1 MTLEQISQKIK
12 SARENQ
18 GLTIG
23 QIYDRTK
30 IPPNHLTAIEE
41 AHYDDLPEPIYVA
54 GFIKRYADCLGL
66 NGQNLAEEYRQCADS
81 AKNGNGHHGGIF
93 GSKQVA
99 VQQAYTPAPST
110 TYLKAAKPENHNQ
123 APSLTK
129 TIFYPAFL
137 IIFIVGLIVWLNQ
150 WQQQNSNRQDPSVD
164 ALRASTQRFN
174 AVPATNTVPTTTTTA
189 AAQPTTG
196 DSQISVLASQHVW
209 VSVKSVATGE
219 NLYNGFLE
227 AGDRRD
233 FTDGSGLRVR
243 AGNAGSLTVEFQ
255 GKKETL
261 GPAGKPME
269 KTFSVKTAAE
279 LQADAAAATASATSA
294 VSPVRTAT
302 PRKVTKRWSDGGSRP
317 ATVRRSDGL
326 TRSSIPGESGSGAS
340 YRYNGGRQ
348 DSE

>member
-1 MTLEQISQKIK
+1 MTLEQLSQKIK

-30 IPPNHLTAIEE
+30 IPPNHLAAIEE

-66 NGQNLAEEYRQCADS
+66 NGQALADEYRQCAES
-81 AKNGNGHHGGIF
+81 AKNGNGHHGIF
-93 GSKQVA
+93 GSKPVA
-99 VQQAYTPAPST
+99 VQPAPSP
-110 TYLKAAKPENHNQ
+110 TYLKAAKSDIHHNQ

-137 IIFIVGLIVWLNQ
+137 IVFIIGLIVWLNQ
-150 WQQQNSNRQDPSVD
+150 WQQSNSNRQDPAVD
-164 ALRASTQRFN
+164 ALRQSTQRFN
-174 AVPATNTVPTTTTTA
+174 AVPATNTVPTTTTASPTP
-189 AAQPTTG
+189 PTTT
-196 DSQISVLASQHVW
+196 DSQISILASQHVW
-209 VSVKSVATGE
+209 VNVKSVATGE
-219 NLYNGFLE
+219 NLFNGFLE

-233 FTDGSGLRVR
+233 FTDTSGLRVR

-269 KTFSVKTAAE
+269 KSFSVKTAAE
-279 LQADAAAATASATSA
+279 LQADIDAAKTAAAATTPIRA
-294 VSPVRTAT
+294 VT
-302 PRKVTKRWSDGGSRP
+302 PRKVTPRWKPDAGSRP
-317 ATVRRSDGL
+317 ATSSRSDGYA
-326 TRSSIPGESGSGAS
+326 RSAIPGASRSADSS

>member
-30 IPPNHLTAIEE
+30 IPPNHLAAIEE

-66 NGQNLAEEYRQCADS
+66 NGQTLAEEYRQCAEA
-81 AKNGNGHHGGIF
+81 AKNNGNGHHGIF
-93 GSKQVA
+93 GSKPVA
-99 VQQAYTPAPST
+99 VQPAPSP
-110 TYLKAAKPENHNQ
+110 TYLKAAKPERHDQ

-137 IIFIVGLIVWLNQ
+137 IVFIIGLIVWLNQ
-150 WQQQNSNRQDPSVD
+150 WQQSNSNRQDPSVD

-174 AVPATNTVPTTTTTA
+174 AVPATNTVPTTTTTTA
-189 AAQPTTG
+189 PAQPTTG
-196 DSQISVLASQHVW
+196 DSAISVLASQHVW
-209 VSVKSVATGE
+209 VNVKSVASGE

-233 FTDGSGLRVR
+233 FTDTSGLRVR

-279 LQADAAAATASATSA
+279 LQADTAAAAATASTA
-294 VSPVRTAT
+294 VTPVRTVT
-302 PRKVTKRWSDGGSRP
+302 PRKVTKRISDGAASQS
-317 ATVRRSDGL
+317 ATRRSDSFV
-326 TRSSIPGESGSGAS
+326 RSSIPGQNRSADSA